1 MKVIKATDSA
11 VNAIRKMDSISRSLV
26 SNPMKKQSS
35 FIAEGGSSSYSGP
48 FMVKWL
54 FTNMLS
60 ISCPSEYMG
69 GNEGY
74 CGSIC
79 APDMQIIRH
88 LESNNI
94 SFTPG
99 QENTLLTLTVIWGE
113 SGVDRHWFSFVP
125 DPWKNCTNETKL
137 SAVDF
142 LNPKTEDYPHRN
154 PYMAIY
160 PIVRMEG
167 NKIVQIQ
174 QGHIVDSNRW
184 WRS

>member
-1 MKVIKATDSA
+1 M
-11 VNAIRKMDSISRSLV
+11 
-26 SNPMKKQSS
+26 
-35 FIAEGGSSSYSGP
+35 SGP

-60 ISCPSEYMG
+60 ISCPPEYMG

-125 DPWKNCTNETKL
+125 DPWKSCTNETKL

-160 PIVRMEG
+160 PIARMEG